1 MSILTELQKNLV
13 AKGGTPEAGDTIA
26 STVKKLATVEVD
38 LPAVTT
44 DDNGKVLT
52 VVEGAWDAATPAAQD
67 SQQ

>member
-13 AKGGTPEAGDTIA
+13 SKGGTPEAGDTIA
-26 STVKKLATVEVD
+26 STFKKLAAVEVD

-52 VVEGAWDAATPAAQD
+52 VVEGAWDAATPAAHN